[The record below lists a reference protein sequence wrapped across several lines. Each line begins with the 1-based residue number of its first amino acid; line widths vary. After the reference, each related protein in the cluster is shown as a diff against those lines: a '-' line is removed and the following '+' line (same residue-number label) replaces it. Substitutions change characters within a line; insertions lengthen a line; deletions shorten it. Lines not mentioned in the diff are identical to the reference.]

1 MFHPLAPDLSELSSE
16 ELFQKYSDLQKR
28 YNQAFRFGPTS
39 IIPQLQMMM
48 EHYQVEMTE
57 RSRKQMEEMAQ
68 RQEQNGKG
76 YKGIID
82 IS

>member
-1 MFHPLAPDLSELSSE
+1 MFNPLVGSLSGLTHE
-16 ELFQKYSDLQKR
+16 ELYSKYNDLQKR
-28 YNQAFRFGPTS
+28 LNQAYKSGPS
-39 IIPQLQMMM
+39 SAIPQLMTLL
-48 EHYQVEMTE
+48 EHYQTELSE

-68 RQEQNGKG
+68 RSEQSGKG